1 MNRRG
6 LFRIILSVLPCAVL
20 LVALVSPGT
29 PLLARLLIVA
39 LFGVTLWNPAA
50 GLLAAAGLAPLGAF
64 IGALA
69 GMVDFRLTEAILL
82 SFIAAWL
89 LRPDPST
96 RFARSGQAQDQGPR
110 LPRYAWTAAWF
121 FSVLIASLAFGLNAQ
136 LLRFPDVLRTNLT
149 TIALH
154 YFGYGDPTGI
164 SDCARMLEGF
174 AMVAAVMELFRRRPG
189 LATSLPL
196 ALGMSA
202 MAAAATSVLLSFG
215 IGPKLILA
223 HEMFTGYRF
232 SAHVVDVNAAG
243 SHFAMIL
250 CLSLG
255 MAMRERGG
263 RRAFWLASAIACGT
277 GLLMTRSRSAEAS
290 AGLVIPFAILWATTT
305 AWPKARR
312 LSLIGGVLG
321 VLLVFG
327 AIRAVQIEGD
337 PTYKASGF
345 RQQFVMSSL
354 RVIGTHPYLGIGVG
368 RYFRDSPN
376 FLTPQLAWSYGSE
389 NAHNNYLQITTE
401 AGILGFFLF
410 AAWFS
415 GAIRPAF
422 AALARNPRD
431 WRLLGATAGIVT
443 FLGTCLMGHPLLV
456 PEVATACFVLLA
468 LAGSLGGS
476 SLLNE
481 GPPKGGHYMRRGAGE
496 HDMSPA
502 RRTTPVALWTAVTVI
517 GTIVF
522 GVLPAWTL
530 EKPMVPVHLEEV
542 DGMYYGDEGT
552 AEGVPFHWTRE
563 YSSLYAPA
571 TARTIELPMRS
582 PLAAITKEPTLVEIT
597 SGGVTLLR
605 TLVDDKWSSVTLNLP
620 SPEPPLQ
627 VSRINLK
634 VNRTARVSQLL
645 PGKKDDRIVGVQVG
659 DIRIL
664 RVAWEF
670 VPRPTA
676 VPASP

>member
-6 LFRIILSVLPCAVL
+6 LLRIILSVLPCAVL

-29 PLLARLLIVA
+29 PLLARLVIA
-39 LFGVTLWNPAA
+39 GLFGVTLWNPAT

-64 IGALA
+64 VGTLD
-69 GMVDFRLTEAILL
+69 GMVDFRLTEVILL

-89 LRPDPST
+89 LRPDQGPGT
-96 RFARSGQAQDQGPR
+96 KDQGPR
-110 LPRYAWTAAWF
+110 LPRYATTAAWL
-121 FSVLIASLAFGLNAQ
+121 FSVLIASLAFGLNTQ
-136 LLRFPDVLRTNLT
+136 LLRLPDVLRTNLT
-149 TIALH
+149 TIAVK

-174 AMVAAVMELFRRRPG
+174 AMVAATMELFRRRPG
-189 LATSLPL
+189 LATSLPIAL
-196 ALGMSA
+196 ALSA

-215 IGPKLILA
+215 IGPRPILA
-223 HEMFTGYRF
+223 HEAFLGYRF
-232 SAHVVDVNAAG
+232 SAHVLDVNAAG

-263 RRAFWLASAIACGT
+263 RRGFWMAAAVACGT
-277 GLLMTRSRSAEAS
+277 GLVMSRSRSAEAA

-305 AWPKARR
+305 AWPKAKR

-327 AIRAVQIEGD
+327 AVRAWQIEGD

-354 RVIGTHPYLGIGVG
+354 RVIGTHPYFGIGVG

-376 FLTPQLAWSYGSE
+376 FLTPQLAWNYGSE

-410 AAWFS
+410 AAWFT
-415 GAIRPAF
+415 GALRPAF
-422 AALARNPRD
+422 VALARNPHD

-476 SLLNE
+476 SLLNQ
-481 GPPKGGHYMRRGAGE
+481 RSQS
-496 HDMSPA
+496 DA
-502 RRTTPVALWTAVTVI
+502 RAMAPRKTPVAFWTAATVI

-530 EKPMVPVHLEEV
+530 ERPMVPVHLEEV
-542 DGMYYGDEGT
+542 DGMYYGDEG
-552 AEGVPFHWTRE
+552 AADDVPFHWTRE
-563 YSSLYAPA
+563 YASIYVPR
-571 TARTIELPMRS
+571 TARV
-582 PLAAITKEPTLVEIT
+582 VEIPLRVPPGRQDRIVVDLT
-597 SGGVTLLR
+597 SGGVMRARATVGS
-605 TLVDDKWSSVTLNLP
+605 TWSSVVITLP
-620 SPEPPLQ
+620 SPEPPLLFSRVNLQ
-627 VSRINLK
+627 VNH
-634 VNRTARVSQLL
+634 VARVSDFT
-645 PGKKDDRIVGVQVG
+645 PGSADHRVVGVQVG
-659 DIRIL
+659 DFKIL

-670 VPRPTA
+670 VPLRRQD
-676 VPASP
+676 